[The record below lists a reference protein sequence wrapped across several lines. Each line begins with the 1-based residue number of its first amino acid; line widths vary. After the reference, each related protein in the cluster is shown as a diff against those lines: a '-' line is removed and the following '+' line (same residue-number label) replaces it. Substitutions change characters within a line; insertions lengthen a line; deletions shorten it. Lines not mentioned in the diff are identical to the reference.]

1 MNTNPPIY
9 FREDDLRYYPFCLSH
24 TCTFTSSPTGP
35 GNTAPPGVCCYFTS
49 LTQYLQYR
57 KALFFYDHRAAE
69 DILTT
74 SDVSLIMSIS
84 RRINGLQVEVWNGMR
99 NTLVR
104 EGLMLKF
111 GQNEELRRLL
121 LDTGDRELVYAS
133 GTRDWGV
140 GFAPTDAGKSR
151 DSWGLNLLGQ
161 ALMDVRRRLREYA
174 DATGTYPKA
183 RPAPIDIKMNSLVEL
198 QGGS

>member
-1 MNTNPPIY
+1 MNSNPPIY
-9 FREDDLRYYPFCLSH
+9 FREDDPRYYPFCLSH

-35 GNTAPPGVCCYFTS
+35 GNVAPPGVCCHFKS

-57 KALFFYDHRAAE
+57 KALLFYDNRAAE
-69 DILTT
+69 DILAT
-74 SDVSLIMSIS
+74 SDVSLIVGIS

-99 NTLVR
+99 KTVVR

-133 GTRDWGV
+133 GTREWGV
-140 GFAPTDAGKSR
+140 GYVPTDAGKSR
-151 DSWGLNLLGQ
+151 DSWGLNILGR
-161 ALMDVRRRLREYA
+161 ALMDVRGRLRKYA

-183 RPAPIDIKMNSLVEL
+183 RLAPIDIKMNSLVEL

>member
-1 MNTNPPIY
+1 MTRATTPSASATLAPSPHPPLQVLETP
-9 FREDDLRYYPFCLSH
+9 RRR
-24 TCTFTSSPTGP
+24 
-35 GNTAPPGVCCYFTS
+35 N

-57 KALFFYDHRAAE
+57 KAQLFYDYRAAE
-69 DILTT
+69 DMLATPDI
-74 SDVSLIMSIS
+74 SVIMNIS

-99 NTLVR
+99 STVVR
-104 EGLMLKF
+104 EGFMLKF

-121 LDTGDRELVYAS
+121 LDTGDRELVYAV

-140 GFAPTDAGKSR
+140 GFAPADAGKSR
-151 DSWGLNLLGQ
+151 DTWGLNLLGQ

-183 RPAPIDIKMNSLVEL
+183 RPAPIDVKMNSLVEL